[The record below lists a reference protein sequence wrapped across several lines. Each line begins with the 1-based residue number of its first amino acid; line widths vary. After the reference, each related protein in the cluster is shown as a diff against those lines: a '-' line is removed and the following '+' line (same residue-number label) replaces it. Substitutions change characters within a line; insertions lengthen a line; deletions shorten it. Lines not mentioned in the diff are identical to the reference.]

1 MITVNHIAI
10 VVSDLATAQEF
21 WVDAL
26 GLPLERVEEIPS
38 EAVRVAFL
46 ETGNGEIEL
55 VQPTD
60 HDSGVARFLRKR
72 GAGMH
77 HLCLEVPDIEATIGR
92 LRAHGVELINE
103 MPRES
108 PDGRQYVFIHPRSTT
123 GVLVELYQTA
133 SPVDNAVVQDDTG

>member
-10 VVSDLATAQEF
+10 VVSDLASAQKF
-21 WVDAL
+21 WVNAL
-26 GLPLERVEEIPS
+26 GLPLERVEDMPA
-38 EAVRVAFL
+38 EAVKVAFL

-60 HDSGVARFLRKR
+60 DESGVARFLRKR

-77 HLCLEVPDIEATIGR
+77 HVCLEVPDIMATIER

-103 MPRES
+103 IPRES
-108 PDGRQYVFIHPRSTT
+108 QDGRQYAFVHPRSTE
-123 GVLVELYQTA
+123 GVLVELYETA
-133 SPVDNAVVQDDTG
+133 SPPEKEPDSAAGN

>member
-10 VVSDLATAQEF
+10 VVSDLTSAQKF

-26 GLPLERVEEIPS
+26 GLSLERIEEIPS

-46 ETGNGEIEL
+46 EAGNGEIEL

-60 HDSGVARFLRKR
+60 QESGVARFLRKR

-77 HLCLEVPDIEATIGR
+77 HLCLEVPDIEATIER
-92 LRAHGVELINE
+92 LQAHGVELINE
-103 MPRES
+103 TPREA
-108 PDGRQYVFIHPRSTT
+108 PDGRQYAFVHPRSTT

-133 SPVDNAVVQDDTG
+133 APPENGSSPAEI

>member
-10 VVSDLATAQEF
+10 VVSDLASAQKF

-26 GLPLERVEEIPS
+26 GLPLERVEDMPT
-38 EAVRVAFL
+38 EAVKVAFL

-60 HDSGVARFLRKR
+60 EESGVARFLRKR

-77 HLCLEVPDIEATIGR
+77 HLCLEVPDIYATIER
-92 LRAHGVELINE
+92 LRTHGVELINE
-103 MPRES
+103 IPRES
-108 PDGRQYVFIHPRSTT
+108 PDGRQYAFVHPRSTE
-123 GVLVELYQTA
+123 GVLVELYQTT
-133 SPVDNAVVQDDTG
+133 SPPAEDGAPDAGN

>member
-10 VVSDLATAQEF
+10 VVSDLASAQEF

-26 GLPLERVEEIPS
+26 GLPLERVEDIPS

-46 ETGNGEIEL
+46 ETRNGQIEL

-60 HDSGVARFLRKR
+60 QESGVARFLRKR
-72 GAGMH
+72 GPGMH
-77 HLCLEVPDIEATIGR
+77 HLCLEVADIEATIDR
-92 LRAHGVELINE
+92 LKAHGVELINE
-103 MPRES
+103 TPRES
-108 PDGRQYVFIHPRSTT
+108 ADGRQYAFVHPRSTT

-133 SPVDNAVVQDDTG
+133 APAQNDASRVEN